1 MSPPSLEHS
10 HPLATELHES
20 LALLLSHMPIALR
33 LHLQKTLSHTKAMY
47 VQHWKLGRKKNIRK
61 NIKAYIQ
68 KNDCW
73 YSGFYLRI
81 DCLIILLKQTFYLY
95 FWFFGWL
102 SGTWCGFICFRFEVD
117 PQGQVAGCLT
127 SLSLSMVSFLTGTRF
142 FSGTDGLFILPL
154 AFHPPVPSSPPHP
167 AHLLDSTSRYKTW
180 HKNMISG
187 CIILSSPND
196 LLHLFS
202 AYCLTQHYDLRP
214 KHVALYLSTSFLLT
228 AAPCYTVGITCLF
241 DLFAPQ

>member
-1 MSPPSLEHS
+1 M
-10 HPLATELHES
+10 
-20 LALLLSHMPIALR
+20 
-33 LHLQKTLSHTKAMY
+33 
-47 VQHWKLGRKKNIRK
+47 
-61 NIKAYIQ
+61 
-68 KNDCW
+68 
-73 YSGFYLRI
+73 
-81 DCLIILLKQTFYLY
+81 
-95 FWFFGWL
+95 
-102 SGTWCGFICFRFEVD
+102 
-117 PQGQVAGCLT
+117 AGCLT
-127 SLSLSMVSFLTGTRF
+127 SLSLSMVSFLTRTRF

-241 DLFAPQ
+241 DRSTGYLKTLTASLYYPARVPHRLPPFAHHDIWS